1 MEATTSEEQC
11 QLHTALRSLL
21 SWYRLAG
28 VDTAV
33 AAVPHDR
40 FRAPSS
46 IEPAATAADRTT
58 EAGVRAPPVD
68 APRPPSPVPAPAA
81 HAAVGGGNDLRGS
94 TADAEAIARACA
106 TLAELR
112 AAVEGFDACALK
124 RTALNTVFAD
134 GAEDAP
140 LMAIGE
146 APGADEDRIGRPF
159 VGASGRLLDRMLAH
173 IDVSRERNVYITN
186 VFFWRPPGNRKPT
199 PVETA
204 QCLPFVR
211 RHIQLK
217 RPRILIAL
225 GATAVHALLGIEK
238 GITRLRGRWL
248 IYRDEELGEIP
259 LLPLFHPAYLL
270 RQPQGKALF
279 WRDLLTLRD
288 RMREPGS

>member
-1 MEATTSEEQC
+1 MREG
-11 QLHTALRSLL
+11 QLQTALRSLL

-28 VDTAV
+28 VDTPVSSMPRDRLVEHMPATPSSAATNHSRVKIGPMATAPV
-33 AAVPHDR
+33 APSGPDPVPGSSSGPAVP
-40 FRAPSS
+40 
-46 IEPAATAADRTT
+46 EETLPAA
-58 EAGVRAPPVD
+58 
-68 APRPPSPVPAPAA
+68 
-81 HAAVGGGNDLRGS
+81 LRDS
-94 TADAEAIARACA
+94 AADAETIAAACR

-124 RTALNTVFAD
+124 RTALHTVFAD

-159 VGASGRLLDRMLAH
+159 VGASGKLLDRMLAE
-173 IDVSRERNVYITN
+173 IGVSRDRNIYITN

-211 RHIQLK
+211 RHIRLK

-225 GATAVHALLGIEK
+225 GATAVQALLGIDK

-248 IYRDEELGEIP
+248 TYHDDELGEVP
-259 LLPLFHPAYLL
+259 LLPVFHPAYLL
-270 RQPQGKALF
+270 RQPQGKAQF

-288 RMREPGS
+288 KLQEVEP

>member
-1 MEATTSEEQC
+1 MEGTVRQGQWS
-11 QLHTALRSLL
+11 TALRSLL

-28 VDTAV
+28 VDAAIESVPCNRLAETGPA
-33 AAVPHDR
+33 ARNASSSAIIAPPPGPPRHTPPEAVPAAS
-40 FRAPSS
+40 RAPAS
-46 IEPAATAADRTT
+46 EKDALDR
-58 EAGVRAPPVD
+58 VSPP
-68 APRPPSPVPAPAA
+68 
-81 HAAVGGGNDLRGS
+81 DLRDS
-94 TADAEAIARACA
+94 ASDAETIARNCA
-106 TLAELR
+106 TLDELR

-146 APGADEDRIGRPF
+146 APGADEDRLGRPF
-159 VGASGRLLDRMLAH
+159 VGASGKLLDRMFAH
-173 IDVSRERNVYITN
+173 IDVSRDRNVYITN

-211 RHIQLK
+211 RHIQIK

-248 IYRDEELGEIP
+248 IYHDEELGEIP

-270 RQPQGKALF
+270 RQPQAKALF
-279 WRDLLTLRD
+279 WRDLLKLRD
-288 RMREPGS
+288 RMRERE